1 MFTKQIFLLTHL
13 FFKKLFS
20 CAAFAFNLSRRGTIP
35 KIKMFLV
42 NLQDAANSIFNA
54 ATANFLPNLN
64 YTSVLP
70 QVPPTLPQCRTI
82 NSGSF
87 DIAGCM
93 YDFMSSLVA
102 LLNCFVTTLLF
113 AFDNSQPCISFT
125 IESPEITVTGSF
137 FLAQFPIN
145 RLICLSFSDQMFL
158 ILIATIMTLWRVNLH
173 CYFDCPH

>member
-1 MFTKQIFLLTHL
+1 
-13 FFKKLFS
+13 
-20 CAAFAFNLSRRGTIP
+20 
-35 KIKMFLV
+35 MFLV

-70 QVPPTLPQCRTI
+70 QVPPTLPQCTTI

-125 IESPEITVTGSF
+125 IESPKITVTGSF
-137 FLAQFPIN
+137 FFGAVSNQ
-145 RLICLSFSDQMFL
+145 Q
-158 ILIATIMTLWRVNLH
+158 VNL
-173 CYFDCPH
+173 CQFFRSDVFDFNCHQNDSVTCKSSLLF